1 MLKSVFKGKRSAII
15 TVLVGMGISGLM
27 LLDLW
32 IDGCIADF
40 HAGVTICGADAQS
53 SVKYMVAVIFVGTLL
68 IATYFFR
75 KNKSS
80 ELSN

>member
-1 MLKSVFKGKRSAII
+1 MLKSVYKGKRSAII
-15 TVLVGMGISGLM
+15 TILVGMCISGLV

-40 HAGVTICGADAQS
+40 HAGVTICGAEAQS
-53 SVKYMVAVIFVGTLL
+53 SVKYMVPVIAVGTVL

-75 KNKSS
+75 KNKSL
-80 ELSN
+80 ELSK